1 MTWLVLAGSRA
12 QSTTLIEL
20 KVLPAGM
27 LMSKKFVAPL
37 GAGLLTGSAEYW
49 ATVTVPV
56 PVAVAVTAVP
66 VAPVDADGLVPELV
80 SDDWIVAAVSVTK
93 NGRAEDVPAVV
104 STVIWWVA
112 DVARRAGGTAKF
124 IVVGVPEVG

>member
-12 QSTTLIEL
+12 QSRTLIEV
-20 KVLPAGM
+20 KVLPTGM

-56 PVAVAVTAVP
+56 PVAVAVTPA
-66 VAPVDADGLVPELV
+66 APVDADGSAPELV

-112 DVARRAGGTAKF
+112 DVVRRVAGIAKLM
-124 IVVGVPEVG
+124 